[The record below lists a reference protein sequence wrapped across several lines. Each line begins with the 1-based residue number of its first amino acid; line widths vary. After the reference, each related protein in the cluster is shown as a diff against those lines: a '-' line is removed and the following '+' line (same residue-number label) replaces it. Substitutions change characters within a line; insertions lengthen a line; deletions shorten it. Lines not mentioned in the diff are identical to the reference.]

1 MHGLTY
7 LSPTPHNNTLV
18 YLPHLLA
25 KSPLFHFQKQTNFT
39 VTIPS
44 CRFSYG
50 DEFGVLLVS
59 PQPFIN
65 FKKKRRSNF
74 STLLRASRRES
85 PYEVLG
91 VAPSATADEIK
102 RAYRK
107 LALKYHPDVNK
118 EITSVFQIFGIQP
131 NAEEKFMRIKH
142 AYNTL
147 LNSESWRKYD
157 SGNRTSDFSYS
168 TGPSQ
173 NAQDE
178 EFYGFAVDYF
188 VSLSLN
194 YLRVHSEETVSGW
207 HAGIV
212 FRSLV
217 EVNHFANGSI
227 KLLPIIELILLLD
240 RITFC
245 SLTLLYLWYTKKSQY
260 REWKLFYKESP
271 ATLSAVQNL
280 HLVVSEDFFKD
291 LQEEFQN
298 WEASASS
305 QGKPKS
311 LWEELAEVG
320 EEFVEFLE
328 KELNI
333 TDPETETNEE
343 PRQSNPFSSSATEN
357 TESRMRNEAGKGS
370 SIEESIDDIEATLA
384 KLKKELGL

>member
-178 EFYGFAVDYF
+178 EFYGFGNF
-188 VSLSLN
+188 
-194 YLRVHSEETVSGW
+194 LRDVQ
-207 HAGIV
+207 
-212 FRSLV
+212 
-217 EVNHFANGSI
+217 
-227 KLLPIIELILLLD
+227 
-240 RITFC
+240 ITI
-245 SLTLLYLWYTKKSQY
+245 
-260 REWKLFYKESP
+260 
-271 ATLSAVQNL
+271 
-280 HLVVSEDFFKD
+280 EDFFKD

-311 LWEELAEVG
+311 LWEELAEIG